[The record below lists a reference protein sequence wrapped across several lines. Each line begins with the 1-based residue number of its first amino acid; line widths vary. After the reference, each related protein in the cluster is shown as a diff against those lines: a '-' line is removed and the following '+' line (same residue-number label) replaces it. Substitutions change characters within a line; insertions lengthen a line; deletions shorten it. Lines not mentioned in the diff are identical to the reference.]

1 MQRIARQGWR
11 QLVLLLVMLVAFS
24 VVGNG
29 LVHLQVKVN
38 ASDQSRYASYY
49 SQDVAAPQIQ
59 KPVRGIIDDTNGQAL
74 VGSVTVYK
82 LAVMPPYVPKGT
94 EARTARLITD
104 VLYPV
109 RLPGGSMAHDPGAI
123 AAAKATYR
131 QHYETILAYV
141 KGPYNYMCLAG
152 DDSQSCLI
160 GSDLNQSVA
169 SKISALGLPGVDLEA
184 RSEPNYPDG
193 ALAAQ
198 VLGYVTQSYPPSAGG
213 MAVDLGQYGVEGY
226 YNSLLAGVPG
236 HTSVRLDTSGQAIR
250 VGVGSDLA
258 AREGATLRLT
268 LDSYVQYFVEQ
279 DLVQA
284 VKKTR
289 STGGTIIVERPSD
302 GAILAMA
309 SVPSYS
315 PADWRSIANSPDP
328 NAATV
333 FTDPAISDQ
342 YEPGST
348 FKVFMVAIGLDSSSF
363 TRSSQVMDNGSL
375 SVDGITIT
383 NWCGGSCDFLGPETP
398 ARMLHYSAN
407 IGATLFGRRIPVTTW
422 YDYLSRLGFGQ
433 TAGIDLAGEVPG
445 AVAGSRSDQSGLI
458 WEPSIK
464 DTQAYGQG
472 ISVTP
477 LQLVNAL
484 SALANGGLL
493 MQPHLLQS
501 YTLDGRTYDYQPK
514 VIRRIVSPA
523 TARTVTSIMVNSAVG
538 GEACEALVP
547 GYDIA
552 AKTGTASIPTATGY
566 DPTLTIAS
574 TEAFAP
580 AEDPQ
585 FAVLVK
591 LDKPRT
597 GGGFGSETA
606 APVVH
611 DIMRRLFE
619 YYKIAPAAQ
628 PRQPQSSYCAYP
640 FQGEPPLYWG
650 Q

>member
-1 MQRIARQGWR
+1 MRRIARQGWR
-11 QLVLLLVMLVAFS
+11 QMVLLLVMLLAFS
-24 VVGNG
+24 FVGNS

-38 ASDQSRYASYY
+38 ASDQGRYGAFYN
-49 SQDVAAPQIQ
+49 QDVAAPQIQ
-59 KPVRGIIDDTNGQAL
+59 KPVRGIVVDTNGQSL

-104 VLYPV
+104 VLFPV
-109 RLPGGSMAHDPGAI
+109 RLPGGSRAHDASAI

-131 QHYETILAYV
+131 AHYEAILGYV
-141 KGPYNYMCLAG
+141 KGPYSYMCLAG
-152 DDSQSCLI
+152 DDSQTCLI
-160 GSDLNQSVA
+160 KNDLNQSVA
-169 SKISALGLPGVDLEA
+169 SKIGALGLPGVDLEA

-193 ALAAQ
+193 SLAAQ
-198 VLGYVTQSYPPSAGG
+198 LLGYVTQIYPPNSGG
-213 MAVDLGQYGVEGY
+213 EAVDLGQYGVEGY
-226 YNSLLAGVPG
+226 YDNLLAGVPG
-236 HTSVRLDTSGQAIR
+236 HTSVRLDTSGQPRR
-250 VGVGSDLA
+250 VGAGSDLA
-258 AREGATLRLT
+258 ARQGATVRLT

-279 DLVQA
+279 DLAQA
-284 VKKTR
+284 IKKTK

-309 SVPSYS
+309 SMPSYN
-315 PADWRSIANSPDP
+315 PPDWRTIANSPDP
-328 NAATV
+328 HASSI
-333 FTDPAISDQ
+333 FTNPAISDQ

-348 FKVFMVAIGLDSSSF
+348 FKVFMVAIGLDSGSF
-363 TRSSQVMDNGSL
+363 TRSSQVMDTGSL
-375 SVDGITIT
+375 TVDGITIN
-383 NWCGGSCDFLGPETP
+383 NWCEASCSFLGPETP

-407 IGATLFGRRIPVTTW
+407 IGATEFGRRIPTTTW
-422 YDYLSRLGFGQ
+422 YSYLSRFGFGQ
-433 TAGIDLAGEVPG
+433 TSGVDLSGEVPG
-445 AVAGSRSDQSGLI
+445 AVAAPTDHSGLI

-472 ISVTP
+472 ISVTA
-477 LQLVNAL
+477 LQIVNGL
-484 SALANGGLL
+484 SALANGGQL
-493 MQPHLLQS
+493 MQPHVLQS
-501 YTLDGRTYDYQPK
+501 YTLGGKTYTYQPK
-514 VIRRIVSPA
+514 VIRRIVSPT
-523 TARTVTSIMVNSAVG
+523 TARTVKSILVGSAVG

-566 DPTLTIAS
+566 DPKLTIAS
-574 TEAFAP
+574 TEAYAP

-585 FAVLVK
+585 FTVLVK
-591 LDKPRT
+591 LDKPLT

-611 DIMRRLFE
+611 DIMQRLFE
-619 YYKIAPAAQ
+619 YYKIAPAAH
-628 PRQPQSSYCAYP
+628 PRQPRSSYCAYP